1 MKHLSRRTLLRG
13 MGTAVALPILDA
25 MTPAFAAKK
34 PSLTRTVFVYA
45 PTGMEMQY
53 WTPKA
58 VGRNFDLPRILT
70 PLEPFKDDVLV
81 LSGLIQNP
89 ASAGKDGAGSHAR
102 AVASYL
108 TATRPR
114 KTEGADIRC
123 SKSIDQF
130 LADSV
135 GRDTRFPSLQL
146 ACEDSRQ
153 IGACDSYSC
162 VYQNISWR
170 SETQALVPDVNPRT
184 IFERMFGSSD
194 AGDSAASR
202 ANRRIYQKSIL
213 DFVREETASL
223 QSGLGATDR
232 RKVDEYLQSVREIE
246 LRIAK
251 AEKESIPVPADMAQP
266 SGIPLIYAEHARLIF
281 DLLVVA
287 LQTDTTRVATFMMA
301 REGGL
306 KNYPEVGVPEAHH
319 SITHHRYQP
328 DLVEKCAKV
337 NCYHMEQFAYFLKKM
352 KAASDGDGSL
362 LDHSVVVY
370 GSGLSD
376 PNRHDYNNLPTLLA
390 GKAHGKINPGRHL
403 QLQKETPMANLWI
416 SLAGMSGA
424 PIEKLGDSTG
434 SLPEITNL

>member
-1 MKHLSRRTLLRG
+1 MKHLSRRTFLRG
-13 MGTAVALPILDA
+13 VGTAVGLPFLDA
-25 MTPAFAAKK
+25 MAPPLSAKTATPI
-34 PSLTRTVFVYA
+34 RTIFVYA

-58 VGRNFDLPRILT
+58 TGQHFDLPRILK
-70 PLEPFKDDVLV
+70 PLAPVQDDVL
-81 LSGLIQNP
+81 LISGLVQNP
-89 ASAGKDGAGSHAR
+89 GRAGGDGAGDHAR

-123 SKSIDQF
+123 AKSIDQIV
-130 LADSV
+130 ADST
-135 GRDTRFPSLQL
+135 GDGTRFASLQL

-153 IGACDSYSC
+153 LGACDSYSC

-170 SETQALVPDVNPRT
+170 SETQALVPEVNPRL
-184 IFERMFGSSD
+184 IFDRLFGASD
-194 AGDSAASR
+194 PGESAASR
-202 ANRRIYQKSIL
+202 ANRKIYKKSIL

-223 QSGLGATDR
+223 QASLGPTDR

-251 AEKESIPVPADMAQP
+251 SEKETAEAPPGLQQPA
-266 SGIPLIYAEHARLIF
+266 GIPLIYADHARLVF
-281 DLLVVA
+281 DLLLVA
-287 LQTDTTRVATFMMA
+287 LQTDSTRVATLMLA

-319 SITHHRYQP
+319 SISHHRNEP

-337 NCYHMEQFAYFLKKM
+337 NCYHMEQFAYFVSKLKTVP
-352 KAASDGDGSL
+352 DGEGSL

-370 GSGLSD
+370 GSGLGD
-376 PNRHDYNNLPTLLA
+376 PNRHDHHNLPTLIA
-390 GKAHGKINPGRHL
+390 GKAGGKLRTGRHL
-403 QLQKETPMANLWI
+403 KLEKGAPMANLWI
-416 SLAGMSGA
+416 SVAGMSGV
-424 PIEKLGDSTG
+424 PCERLGDSTG
-434 SLPEITNL
+434 NLAELTEL